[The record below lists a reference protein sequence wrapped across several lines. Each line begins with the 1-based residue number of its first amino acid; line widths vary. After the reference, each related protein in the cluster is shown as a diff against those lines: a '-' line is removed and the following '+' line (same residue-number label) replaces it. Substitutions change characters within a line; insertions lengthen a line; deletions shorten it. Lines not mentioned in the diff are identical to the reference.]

1 MHALVPIIIVVII
14 CIQIFF
20 FVKNLIRM
28 NQFSAI
34 FSKEHSWRLRYN
46 KETNLVDGVYGDGNV
61 IFESIINSINK
72 YLGNNSGSVIDFG
85 LLKDAVDRHCDSVEN
100 DISTQTP
107 IPLYCGLAGTMAGV
121 IVGLWDLLMSDAIGI
136 LMGSPGTAIA
146 SAAVGAASGI
156 NSLLS
161 GVAWAMLASIIG
173 ILLTTANSLLFKHCK
188 LREESGKN
196 SFLAWMQSELLPE
209 LPSDTSQALNNL
221 VKNLNQ
227 FNNTFKENTSNLG
240 NALHAVNQSYAIQA
254 DIIQAVHDMDVMK
267 MAKANVRVL
276 QELKE
281 CTDKLEDFNRY
292 LEDIEGYTDAIHRF
306 EAQFG
311 EQADRLHILEE
322 IRDFFRSHKSAIA
335 KTTADA
341 DKTLQES
348 LSTIKESTTENVNEL
363 RKQFVT
369 QSEHFKGILEEEKEA
384 FERFMTQMNAQFS
397 AQMSRMPQLAKQL
410 EEISSIPVR
419 LDKLINKMESSNARL
434 ASDISR
440 SLTQTTHSIND
451 SLQSINDSLQHGISG
466 ESGSVGAPSTPVWIK
481 YTIIISVAI
490 IALSCIF
497 NVVTY
502 FFPLDKYFGSAYS
515 PVVEIESDEITVV
528 EDVSKRIQSD
538 ETEIFNVQPPSTE
551 VNSIERNGTP
561 MKMFV

>member
-1 MHALVPIIIVVII
+1 MHAIVPIIIVAII

-20 FVKNLIRM
+20 FLKNLIRM

-46 KETNLVDGVYGDGNV
+46 KETKLVDGVYGEGNV

-85 LLKDAVDRHCDSVEN
+85 LLKDAVDRHCDTVEN
-100 DISTQTP
+100 DIATQTP
-107 IPLYCGLAGTMAGV
+107 IPLYWGLAGTMAGV
-121 IVGLWDLLMSDAIGI
+121 ILGLWDLLSSNAILT
-136 LMGSPGTAIA
+136 LMGSSGGVIATAA
-146 SAAVGAASGI
+146 TSAAVGI
-156 NSLLS
+156 NALLS

-173 ILLTTANSLLFKHCK
+173 ILLTTANSLLFKRCK
-188 LREESGKN
+188 LKEENGKN

-221 VKNLNQ
+221 VKNLNK

-240 NALHAVNQSYAIQA
+240 NALNAVNQSYAIQA

-276 QELKE
+276 QELKD
-281 CTDKLEDFNRY
+281 CTDKLEDFNKY
-292 LEDIEGYTDAIHRF
+292 LEDIAGYTDAIHRF
-306 EAQFG
+306 ETQFS

-369 QSEHFKGILEEEKEA
+369 QSEHFKGILGEEKEA

-397 AQMSRMPQLAKQL
+397 AQMSRMPQLVKQL

-419 LDKLINKMESSNARL
+419 LDKLIDKIESSNSRL
-434 ASDISR
+434 ASEISR
-440 SLTQTTHSIND
+440 TLTLTT
-451 SLQSINDSLQHGISG
+451 QSIKESQHYRGITDNG
-466 ESGSVGAPSTPVWIK
+466 KVVVAPSSIPEWMK
-481 YTIIISVAI
+481 YTGVISIVV
-490 IALSCIF
+490 IALACIL
-497 NVVTY
+497 NIVTY
-502 FFPLDKYFGSAYS
+502 FVPLNTFFGMTDS
-515 PVVEIESDEITVV
+515 PATVIVNDEKSDAEDTDEKAKGIEV
-528 EDVSKRIQSD
+528 K
-538 ETEIFNVQPPSTE
+538 ETKVQDNLSGSSTE
-551 VNSIERNGTP
+551 QRGENVEPAKKDSV
-561 MKMFV
+561 K